1 MNSLKRDARSFDVV
15 LLALVVVISAFG
27 LLMVGSATGM
37 GEGNVSGT
45 FINQLIFVI
54 TGIAVMLLAAFIN
67 FETICKFYLPIYGV
81 NLALLVTV
89 LLLPA
94 TGGVNRWIGIPI
106 GGSEEVAA
114 TMLGIQPSEFAKIF
128 MVIFLAA
135 IINKFKDEINKLW
148 VVGIV
153 VASTAIVVALIFA
166 QPSYS
171 ASMVPL
177 FIMIA
182 MLFTGGL
189 NWRYFVIATVIIVPL
204 GLFAFIELHAETPL
218 ILNDIFEPW
227 QINRIMTFLYPEQGS
242 ALLYQ
247 NERALDALNSGL
259 LTGRGLFNNAARIP
273 EASNDFIFSVIG
285 AELGFLGSLAVLAVI
300 FTIVIRCFM
309 IAYKSQVF
317 LGRLLATGVGA
328 AIAFQ
333 TFAHVG
339 VNTFMLPN
347 TGINLPF
354 VSSGGSSAWVFMA
367 MIGLVLNVGM
377 TREYSMFENFETSR
391 YS

>member
-15 LLALVVVISAFG
+15 LFALVIIISAFG
-27 LLMVGSATGM
+27 LLMIGSTTGM
-37 GEGNVSGT
+37 GDGNVSGV
-45 FINQLIFVI
+45 FINQLIFVV

-67 FETICKFYLPIYGV
+67 FETICRFYLPIYGV
-81 NLALLVTV
+81 NLAFLVVV
-89 LLLPA
+89 LFMPA
-94 TGGVNRWIGIPI
+94 DSSNVNRWIGVPI
-106 GGSEEVAA
+106 GD

-128 MVIFLAA
+128 MIIFLAA
-135 IINKFKDEINKLW
+135 IINKFRNDINKLW

-204 GLFAFIELHAETPL
+204 GLFVFIELHSETPL
-218 ILNDIFEPW
+218 ILNEIFEPW
-227 QINRIMTFLYPEQGS
+227 QINRIMTFLYPEPGS

-259 LTGRGLFNNAARIP
+259 LTGRGLFSNVRVP

-285 AELGFLGSLAVLAVI
+285 AELGFIGSLAVLAVI

-309 IAYKSQVF
+309 IAHKSQLF
-317 LGRLLATGVGA
+317 LGKLLATGVGA

-377 TREYSMFENFETSR
+377 TREYSMFENFEGK
-391 YS
+391 YN

>member
-1 MNSLKRDARSFDVV
+1 MNSLRRDARSFDIV
-15 LLALVVVISAFG
+15 LFALVVVLSAFG
-27 LLMVGSATGM
+27 LLMIASITGA
-37 GEGNVSGT
+37 GSGT
-45 FINQLIFVI
+45 FINQLIFVV
-54 TGIAVMLLAAFIN
+54 TGIAIMFVAAFIN

-81 NLALLVTV
+81 NILFLVVV

-94 TGGVNRWIGIPI
+94 DRGGVTRWIGIEI
-106 GGSEEVAA
+106 GGTDEVMG

-135 IINKFKDEINKLW
+135 VINKFRDQINKLW

-166 QPSYS
+166 QPSLS

-177 FIMIA
+177 AIMVA
-182 MLFTGGL
+182 MLFVGKL
-189 NWRYFVIATVIIVPL
+189 SWKYFVIATAVILPL
-204 GLFAFIELHAETPL
+204 GLFFFIELHAENPL
-218 ILNDIFEPW
+218 ILGEFFEPW
-227 QINRIMTFLYPEQGS
+227 QINRIMTFLYPEPGS

-259 LTGRGLFNNAARIP
+259 LTGRGLFSGTRVP
-273 EASNDFIFSVIG
+273 EASNDFIFAIIG

-300 FTIVIRCFM
+300 FVIVMRCFM
-309 IAYKSQVF
+309 IAHRSQLF
-317 LGRLLATGVGA
+317 LGKLLATGVGA

-339 VNTFMLPN
+339 INAFILPN
-347 TGINLPF
+347 TGMNLPF

-367 MIGLVLNVGM
+367 MIGLVINVGM
-377 TREYSMFENFETSR
+377 TREYSMFESFS
-391 YS
+391 

>member
-15 LLALVVVISAFG
+15 LFVLVIIASAFG
-27 LLMVGSATGM
+27 LLMIGSTTGM

-45 FINQLIFVI
+45 FINQLVFVV
-54 TGIAVMLLAAFIN
+54 TGIAVMLLAAFVN

-81 NLALLVTV
+81 NIVFLIVV
-89 LLLPA
+89 LLMPA
-94 TGGVNRWIGIPI
+94 DSNNVNRWLGVPI
-106 GGSEEVAA
+106 GD

-128 MVIFLAA
+128 MIIFLAA
-135 IINKFKDEINKLW
+135 IINKFRHDINKLW

-153 VASTAIVVALIFA
+153 AATTSIVVALIFA

-177 FIMIA
+177 AIMVA

-189 NWRYFVIATVIIVPL
+189 KWRYFIIAAAIIVPL
-204 GLFAFIELHAETPL
+204 GLFIFIELHAETPL
-218 ILNDIFEPW
+218 ILNDLFEPW
-227 QINRIMTFLYPEQGS
+227 QINRIMTFLYPEEGS

-259 LTGRGLFNNAARIP
+259 LTGRGLFSNTRVP
-273 EASNDFIFSVIG
+273 EASNDFIFSIIG
-285 AELGFLGSLAVLAVI
+285 AELGFLGSMAVLAVI
-300 FTIVIRCFM
+300 LVIVIRCFM
-309 IAYKSQVF
+309 IAHRSQVF
-317 LGRLLATGVGA
+317 LGKLLATGVGA

-354 VSSGGSSAWVFMA
+354 ISSGGSSAWVFMA

-377 TREYSMFENFETSR
+377 TREYSMFESFV
-391 YS
+391 